1 MTPPA
6 FSSGMFDALREVLNI
21 GVGRAAHALA
31 ELTGRTVSL
40 RVLDI
45 EFLDPGQ
52 PRVLP
57 DLSGPL
63 TLRISQAFGGALQG
77 HALVAFN
84 RSAAARLA
92 QLLLGHV
99 AADDEFDELEQSAL
113 LELGNIVAGAVAGA
127 LAAALDAPLHYELP
141 RLQRRDVASLTDLF
155 SDLADVRHSRVLVVH
170 ASLALRDEDLSV
182 YLVLLYPESG
192 FDALAARLARLA
204 PR

>member
-1 MTPPA
+1 MTAPA
-6 FSSGMFDALREVLNI
+6 FSRGMFDALREVLNI

-45 EFLDPGQ
+45 EFLAPGQ

-57 DLSGPL
+57 DLSGPVI
-63 TLRISQAFGGALQG
+63 LRISQAFGGALQG
-77 HALVAFN
+77 HALVAFH
-84 RSAAARLA
+84 RTAASRLA
-92 QLLLGHV
+92 QLLLGRL
-99 AADDEFDELEQSAL
+99 ATDDDFDELEQSAL
-113 LELGNIVAGAVAGA
+113 LELGNIVVGAVAGS

-141 RLQRRDVASLTDLF
+141 RLQRRAVA
-155 SDLADVRHSRVLVVH
+155 DLADLLSDLGDVRQSRVLVVH
-170 ASLALRDEDLSV
+170 ASLALREEDLSV

-192 FDALAARLARLA
+192 FDTLALRLARLA